1 MASIPLEEVLVSGAV
16 HPNGGVVR
24 GRYETRWFSYG
35 LYCQALCLSLA
46 LAPFLAACTKQDPYN
61 PPDLFYYF
69 ASYKVGKNPTT
80 VTPIDINQDGVT
92 DLVTTNMSSNTLST
106 LIGNGDGTFHDQ
118 VQLHV
123 CQEPRSLATGLFNQD
138 AYPDIVLAC
147 SGGDQIA
154 VLFGRVDGKFVE
166 GPQYPVHR
174 TPIAIASDDLNG
186 DHVADLVVAL
196 RNDKV
201 KVFIGLGNGEF
212 RHGAQYEYGDTPT
225 SVALSDLNHDGKV
238 DLIVTNGGPMSNA
251 VSIWFG
257 NGDGTFRQP
266 TDYRSGKRPLGVSF
280 GDFNNDRIRDLLV
293 INGERDSFSTFIGN
307 GDGTFQAGHDSGA
320 DAGPN
325 YGLARDFNG
334 DQRTDVA
341 IVNIQSSNLSILFG
355 KGDGT
360 FEYPPRNY
368 RTKTGPFAVALYRVT
383 TQEMEEPGLVTVDNG
398 NGTVSIFLHRG
409 LKAGTHSV
417 STAPSKDSAG
427 ADEQS
432 SKGVTGE

>member
-1 MASIPLEEVLVSGAV
+1 VLSLQACILGAFYMDF
-16 HPNGGVVR
+16 GMTTRYGV
-24 GRYETRWFSYG
+24 RWFAIRPIRLVLLLG
-35 LYCQALCLSLA
+35 LLYLPAMV
-46 LAPFLAACTKQDPYN
+46 ACPKQGPYV

-123 CQEPRSLATGLFNQD
+123 CQEPRSLATGSFNQD
-138 AYPDIVLAC
+138 PFPDIVLAC

-174 TPIAIASDDLNG
+174 TPIAIATDDLNG
-186 DHVADLVVAL
+186 DQVTDLVVAL

-201 KVFIGLGNGEF
+201 KIFIGLGNGEF
-212 RHGAQYEYGDTPT
+212 RQGVQYEYGDTPT
-225 SVALSDLNHDGKV
+225 SVALSDLNNDGKV
-238 DLIVTNGGPMSNA
+238 DLVVTNGGPMSNA
-251 VSIWFG
+251 VSIWMG

-280 GDFNNDRIRDLLV
+280 GDFNNDGIQDLLV
-293 INGERDSFSTFIGN
+293 INGERDSFSTFLGKGN
-307 GDGTFQAGHDSGA
+307 GTFQAGRDSGA

-325 YGLARDFNG
+325 FGLARDFNG
-334 DQRTDVA
+334 DHRTDVA
-341 IVNIQSSNLSILFG
+341 IVNIQSSDLSILFG

-368 RTKTGPFAVALYRVT
+368 RTKPGPFAVALYRVT
-383 TQEMEEPGLVTVDNG
+383 TKEVEEPGLVTVDNG
-398 NGTVSIFLHRG
+398 NGTISIFLHRG
-409 LKAGTHSV
+409 LKASLLPK
-417 STAPSKDSAG
+417 TAAS
-427 ADEQS
+427 
-432 SKGVTGE
+432 